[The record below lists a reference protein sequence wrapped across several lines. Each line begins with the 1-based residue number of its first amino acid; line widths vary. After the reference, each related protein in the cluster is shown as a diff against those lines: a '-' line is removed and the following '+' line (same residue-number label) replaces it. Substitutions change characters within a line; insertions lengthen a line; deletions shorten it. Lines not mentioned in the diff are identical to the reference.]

1 MKALLILAFLSAI
14 LADLQA
20 SGNIVTELKPGSILF
35 SLGLGG
41 LATNVVV
48 GDAMG
53 FAIAHLEMERV
64 PAFEYTLSPTSGRF
78 S

>member
-1 MKALLILAFLSAI
+1 MG
-14 LADLQA
+14 DYA

-53 FAIAHLEMERV
+53 FAIAHLEMERGDR
-64 PAFEYTLSPTSGRF
+64 PWLWGLRLLHSDWNEEDG
-78 S
+78 